1 VGAEADSNRSG
12 PEGDRAPLI
21 IDLARSF
28 CRDGLCVQDGFLDA
42 AELAALA
49 ASAEA
54 RFARGEFAPARI
66 GALQETQRRD
76 EIRGDSICWLA
87 APLCAAETS
96 LLARLESLRLALNRE
111 GTLGLFDLELH
122 YARYAPG
129 AAYARHLD
137 QPHDRK
143 HRRVSL
149 VLYLNV
155 AWPAA
160 AGGAL
165 RIYDADARYRDV
177 APRGGRLVLF
187 SSADR
192 EHEVLAADRVRWS
205 LAGWLRTRD

>member
-1 VGAEADSNRSG
+1 VGVGADSNRSG
-12 PEGDRAPLI
+12 LEGDHALLI
-21 IDLARSF
+21 TDLARSF
-28 CRDGLCVQDGFLDA
+28 CRDGLCVRDGFLDA
-42 AELAALA
+42 TELAALA

-54 RFARGEFAPARI
+54 RFARGEFSPARI
-66 GALQETQRRD
+66 GAPQQTQRRD

-87 APLCAAETS
+87 APLGAAETA
-96 LLARLESLRLALNRE
+96 LLARIESLRLALNRE

-137 QPHDRK
+137 QPHDRN

-149 VLYLNV
+149 VLYLN
-155 AWPAA
+155 ADWADT

-165 RIYDADARYRDV
+165 RIYDADALYQDI

-192 EHEVLAADRVRWS
+192 EHEVLAADRARWS
-205 LAGWLRTRD
+205 LTGWLRTRD

>member
-1 VGAEADSNRSG
+1 MGAEADSNG
-12 PEGDRAPLI
+12 LGLAGDRALLI
-21 IDLARSF
+21 ADLARSF
-28 CRDGLCVQDGFLDA
+28 CRDGLCVRDGFLDA

-66 GALQETQRRD
+66 GAPQETQRRD

-87 APLCAAETS
+87 APLCRAETS
-96 LLARLESLRLALNRE
+96 LLARIESLRLALNRE

-129 AAYARHLD
+129 AGYARHLD
-137 QPHDRK
+137 QPHDRN

-149 VLYLNV
+149 VLYLN
-155 AWPAA
+155 ADWPDA

-165 RIYDADARYRDV
+165 RIYEAHAQYRDV

-187 SSADR
+187 PSADR

-205 LAGWLRTRD
+205 LTGWLRTRD

>member
-1 VGAEADSNRSG
+1 MGAAADSSPAG
-12 PEGDRAPLI
+12 QAGDRGL
-21 IDLARSF
+21 LA
-28 CRDGLCVQDGFLDA
+28 DGLVRSLCEDGVCVQDGFLAA
-42 AELAALA
+42 AELTGLA

-66 GALQETQRRD
+66 GAPTETQRRK

-87 APLCAAETS
+87 APLSAAETA
-96 LLARLESLRLALNRE
+96 LLARIEALRLALNRE
-111 GTLGLFDLELH
+111 ATLGLFDLELH

-129 AAYARHLD
+129 AVYARHLD
-137 QPHDRK
+137 QPHDRE

-149 VLYLNV
+149 VLYLN
-155 AWPAA
+155 ADWPDA

-165 RIYDADARYRDV
+165 RLYDADARYRDI

-187 SSADR
+187 SSASR

-205 LAGWLRTRD
+205 LTGWLRTRD

>member
-1 VGAEADSNRSG
+1 
-12 PEGDRAPLI
+12 LI
-21 IDLARSF
+21 AKLARSF
-28 CRDGLCVQDGFLDA
+28 CRDGLSLQDGFLDG
-42 AELAALA
+42 AELTALA

-54 RFARGEFAPARI
+54 RFARGEFSPARI
-66 GALQETQRRD
+66 GAPQETQRRD

-87 APLCAAETS
+87 APLCRAETS
-96 LLARLESLRLALNRE
+96 LLARIENLRLALNRE

-137 QPHDRK
+137 QPQDRN

-149 VLYLNV
+149 VLYLNS
-155 AWPAA
+155 AWPDT

-165 RIYDADARYRDV
+165 RIYEANARYRDV

-205 LAGWLRTRD
+205 LTGWLRTRE

>member
-1 VGAEADSNRSG
+1 MGAGPDSSHGDDAGHRS
-12 PEGDRAPLI
+12 PLI
-21 IDLARSF
+21 VGLARSL
-28 CRDGLCVQDGFLDA
+28 CRDGVCVQDGFVDA
-42 AELAALA
+42 AELVGLR

-54 RFARGEFAPARI
+54 RFARGEFSPARI
-66 GALQETQRRD
+66 GARQATQRRE

-87 APLCAAETS
+87 APLSVAETA
-96 LLARLESLRLALNRE
+96 LLARFEALRLALNRE

-129 AAYARHLD
+129 AAYARHID
-137 QPHDRK
+137 QPHDRD

-149 VLYLNV
+149 VLYLN
-155 AWPAA
+155 ATWPDA

-165 RIYDADARYRDV
+165 RLYDAEARYRDI

-192 EHEVLAADRVRWS
+192 EHEVLVADRVRWS
-205 LAGWLRTRD
+205 LTGWMRTRD